1 GDDQDLKRFWSRIL
15 EDFNKYKLATFE
27 ERSWESL
34 YGRFKTI
41 QKQVSGYCGRFS
53 QAKKTM
59 KSGANPIMETVI
71 SLYTIIII
79 RSY

>member
-1 GDDQDLKRFWSRIL
+1 IHISEDPSTGYDQDLKRFWGRIL
-15 EDFNKYKLATFE
+15 EDFNKYN
-27 ERSWESL
+27 L

-59 KSGANPIMETVI
+59 KSGAN
-71 SLYTIIII
+71 
-79 RSY
+79 